1 VRSRSQLISLKL
13 PRAVANRLKAA
24 AERSGRPQAE
34 LIREGVELRL
44 ARVGQVM
51 PDSVLD
57 LVGDL
62 VGSLSGPRD
71 LGSSPKHLRGF
82 GR

>member
-1 VRSRSQLISLKL
+1 MKPRSQPVSLKV

-24 AERSGRPQAE
+24 ARRPP
-34 LIREGVELRL
+34 G
-44 ARVGQVM
+44 
-51 PDSVLD
+51 SVVD

-62 VGSLSGPRD
+62 AGSLSGPRD